1 MTTMKVATARQP
13 PMGPIKPPKESALS
27 ESRSG
32 LFAISST
39 ALCASAGTTGR
50 TSAICS
56 SPMFMVALGATVEV
70 ARTAGVANDPD
81 LTVWGAE
88 QMGVRW
94 NGGGRFKVRY
104 VHGV

>member
-1 MTTMKVATARQP
+1 MTTMKTATARQP

-27 ESRSG
+27 ETSSG

-81 LTVWGAE
+81 LTVGGAE
-88 QMGVRW
+88 TGDRRRRK
-94 NGGGRFKVRY
+94 GGAVFE
-104 VHGV
+104 